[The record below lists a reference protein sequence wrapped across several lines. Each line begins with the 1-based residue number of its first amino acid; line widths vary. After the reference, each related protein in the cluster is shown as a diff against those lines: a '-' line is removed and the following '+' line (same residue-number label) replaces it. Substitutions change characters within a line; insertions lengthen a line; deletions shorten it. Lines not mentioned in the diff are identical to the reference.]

1 MENFKEKDYQFST
14 EIANTGYKF
23 YSEDLNQIGSRDS
36 IPSKIKYLIVESRL
50 SQELIQ
56 KLDYLE
62 NCEVLEK

>member
-50 SQELIQ
+50 S
-56 KLDYLE
+56 
-62 NCEVLEK
+62 